1 MKLKLKNTQVTG
13 LSETQGYLISPK
25 NPVKIKAVPNSKVEL
40 FIDGV
45 KQTGSELINGKPAQ
59 LKKVDKNLV
68 LSVDGESLV
77 EINDFYDTQGVSL
90 DGTGW
95 QFTNADALGVQ
106 EGSVVPLASEEI
118 TPQALPLLAVAG
130 AGTGVGA
137 LAVLGAVGLA
147 AAAGGGGAGQ
157 TAQAAALS
165 KIENY
170 NNSDGTGT
178 NTPVPT
184 VQDYTDATGTTG
196 VNADNL
202 AAVNAQV
209 LKQNPGGAAT
219 QAQVLAL
226 VASANT
232 ALAKI
237 EAYNNGD
244 GTTPPALTLSDYA
257 DAGVTGVTADNLAA
271 VNKQVLDQALGG
283 ATTDPLIQAL
293 VTNVTTAIT
302 AIHDAAQNNT
312 ATATTPSVAT
322 YVTAGVT
329 GVTAGNLAAI
339 NSALDSV
346 TVDGSKTNTAA
357 QVQAIVNGYNA
368 ILASADGTPSNTT
381 TPLTTTQYTDIGVT
395 NAPSGNA
402 LNLLDIV
409 IDGKT
414 VDLVNTVAQ
423 VQTLADAAKA
433 VMTGAA
439 GATAPTLTQLGLLG
453 ITGVTAT
460 NLVAVQAAIDATN
473 DDGSGVNT
481 LAKLQAVAN
490 IGEQAAVNALTAIHD
505 AAQNNTATLPT
516 PLTLATYVTA
526 GLTGVTVDNIA
537 AINSA
542 LDSAPVDGTKA
553 GTTALVQAIVNDFK
567 AILASADGTAGNTA
581 TPITAAQYADIGV
594 TGVTTVPTLN
604 LLDSVIDGKQTADV
618 NTTPAVQTLA
628 NAAAAVIGGTGTGT
642 LPTKAQLDLLGVAGV
657 TADNLA
663 AVQAAIKATDDTGT
677 AVDTLTKLQAVVD
690 TGKSNYD
697 AALNAIKA
705 AAEGD
710 TANST
715 TPSLDT
721 YATAGVIGVT
731 AGNLAAINSALDS
744 TLVNG
749 SKADTTA
756 KVQTLVDAYKAILAS
771 ADNTGGNT
779 ATPIT
784 GEQYA
789 AVGVTGVA
797 TGTPTPG
804 TALALLDSVVDA
816 SPQTAVNLE
825 GNLQK
830 MADASAHVMATAG
843 GSAADAANLS
853 VADLQALG
861 FTTVTS
867 TNIDAVRA
875 AIQAVT
881 PDSSIDSQSE
891 LAGIVNN
898 AVGQVATALALISAR
913 AEANTAAG
921 ATGITPLTATDY
933 STALVFGVSPTNL
946 AAINSALDST
956 AITGSLANTTV
967 QLQSIVDA
975 YNAILTAADH
985 TAGSTPLTAAQY
997 TAIGVTG
1004 VTGTSNSGTPLHL
1017 LDDVVDIS
1025 FPAAVATESL
1035 VQAMATGANHVMA
1048 AAVGSSADAAALTL
1062 ADLSALGIN
1071 TTGHTIAE
1079 IRTAL
1084 QALTSDASAD
1094 TQGELQGII
1103 SNIPSAQP
1111 IFSTNLGIV
1120 TDLDVTSN
1128 LVLSASSA
1136 VNVGTGFIHI
1146 KDLGGSNS
1154 GSGFHNDTT
1163 TNSVEIDVSTAI
1175 ANGLLSFNANH
1186 TKIIINP
1193 KYDLDLSSNYSI
1205 SIDQGAFVDQST
1217 GALSQTLAAVNF
1229 STVTPGT
1236 HSTNGTLASDVHAS
1250 QIMDANGTLQT
1261 SKSWI
1266 DLESYNTNN
1275 TNGLTQIGD
1284 LSLGSYALVMKN
1296 YATAPGGVYANP
1308 DDGGSVGIQLHD
1320 VSIGASNFTA
1330 NDQLYFDSQVN
1341 DPAVQRFAP
1350 EFISAIQNAGSFTGG
1365 VAGQN
1370 LLNFDYD
1377 PNVSHLGS
1385 SNQIA
1390 LGFQGSVQIFQ
1401 YIYDYGSFTGLATTL
1416 GIPAPVVMG

>member
-1 MKLKLKNTQVTG
+1 M
-13 LSETQGYLISPK
+13 
-25 NPVKIKAVPNSKVEL
+25 
-40 FIDGV
+40 
-45 KQTGSELINGKPAQ
+45 
-59 LKKVDKNLV
+59 
-68 LSVDGESLV
+68 
-77 EINDFYDTQGVSL
+77 
-90 DGTGW
+90 
-95 QFTNADALGVQ
+95 
-106 EGSVVPLASEEI
+106 
-118 TPQALPLLAVAG
+118 
-130 AGTGVGA
+130 
-137 LAVLGAVGLA
+137 
-147 AAAGGGGAGQ
+147 
-157 TAQAAALS
+157 
-165 KIENY
+165 
-170 NNSDGTGT
+170 
-178 NTPVPT
+178 
-184 VQDYTDATGTTG
+184 
-196 VNADNL
+196 
-202 AAVNAQV
+202 
-209 LKQNPGGAAT
+209 
-219 QAQVLAL
+219 
-226 VASANT
+226 
-232 ALAKI
+232 
-237 EAYNNGD
+237 
-244 GTTPPALTLSDYA
+244 
-257 DAGVTGVTADNLAA
+257 
-271 VNKQVLDQALGG
+271 
-283 ATTDPLIQAL
+283 
-293 VTNVTTAIT
+293 
-302 AIHDAAQNNT
+302 
-312 ATATTPSVAT
+312 
-322 YVTAGVT
+322 
-329 GVTAGNLAAI
+329 
-339 NSALDSV
+339 
-346 TVDGSKTNTAA
+346 
-357 QVQAIVNGYNA
+357 
-368 ILASADGTPSNTT
+368 
-381 TPLTTTQYTDIGVT
+381 
-395 NAPSGNA
+395 
-402 LNLLDIV
+402 
-409 IDGKT
+409 
-414 VDLVNTVAQ
+414 
-423 VQTLADAAKA
+423 
-433 VMTGAA
+433 
-439 GATAPTLTQLGLLG
+439 
-453 ITGVTAT
+453 
-460 NLVAVQAAIDATN
+460 
-473 DDGSGVNT
+473 
-481 LAKLQAVAN
+481 
-490 IGEQAAVNALTAIHD
+490 
-505 AAQNNTATLPT
+505 
-516 PLTLATYVTA
+516 
-526 GLTGVTVDNIA
+526 
-537 AINSA
+537 
-542 LDSAPVDGTKA
+542 
-553 GTTALVQAIVNDFK
+553 
-567 AILASADGTAGNTA
+567 
-581 TPITAAQYADIGV
+581 
-594 TGVTTVPTLN
+594 
-604 LLDSVIDGKQTADV
+604 
-618 NTTPAVQTLA
+618 
-628 NAAAAVIGGTGTGT
+628 
-642 LPTKAQLDLLGVAGV
+642 
-657 TADNLA
+657 
-663 AVQAAIKATDDTGT
+663 
-677 AVDTLTKLQAVVD
+677 
-690 TGKSNYD
+690 
-697 AALNAIKA
+697 
-705 AAEGD
+705 
-710 TANST
+710 
-715 TPSLDT
+715 
-721 YATAGVIGVT
+721 IGVT

-1048 AAVGSSADAAALTL
+1048 AAGGSSTDAAALTL

-1079 IRTAL
+1079 IRSAL

-1111 IFSTNLGIV
+1111 IFSTNLGIA

-1128 LVLSASSA
+1128 LVLRVSSA

-1163 TNSVEIDVSTAI
+1163 TNSVDINVSTAI
-1175 ANGLLSFNANH
+1175 DNGLLSFDTTH

-1229 STVTPGT
+1229 STVTPGS
-1236 HSTNGTLASDVHAS
+1236 HSTNGTLASDAHAS
-1250 QIMDANGTLQT
+1250 QIMDANGALQT

-1275 TNGLTQIGD
+1275 TNGITQIGD

-1296 YATAPGGVYANP
+1296 YATAPGGVYPNP

-1320 VSIGASNFTA
+1320 VSIGVTNFTA

-1341 DPAVQRFAP
+1341 NPAVQKFAP
-1350 EFISAIQNAGSFTGG
+1350 EFLTAILNAGSFTGG

-1377 PNVSHLGS
+1377 PNVTHLGS

-1390 LGFQGSVQIFQ
+1390 LGFEGSIKIFQ
-1401 YIYDYGSFTGLATTL
+1401 YIYAYPGFTDIATTL